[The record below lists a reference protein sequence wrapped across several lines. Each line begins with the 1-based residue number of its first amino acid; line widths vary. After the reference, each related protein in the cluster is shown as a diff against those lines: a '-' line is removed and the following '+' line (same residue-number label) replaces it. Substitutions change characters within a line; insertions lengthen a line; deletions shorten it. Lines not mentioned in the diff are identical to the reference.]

1 MGSFSSTAG
10 TSFAHGRE
18 REGGDRRR
26 EGESVRERK
35 RERAEER
42 VGMEGGRQGRG
53 GEERKG
59 VQDLDS
65 LGISVRQ
72 GLTVD

>member
-1 MGSFSSTAG
+1 M
-10 TSFAHGRE
+10 
-18 REGGDRRR
+18 
-26 EGESVRERK
+26 RERK